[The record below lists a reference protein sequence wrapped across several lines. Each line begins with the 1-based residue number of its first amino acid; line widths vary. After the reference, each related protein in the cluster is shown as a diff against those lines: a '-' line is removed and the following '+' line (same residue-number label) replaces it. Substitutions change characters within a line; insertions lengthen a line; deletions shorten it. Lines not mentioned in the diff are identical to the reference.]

1 MARKPA
7 KKSRKRTTSKARKPH
22 AKPSPEYKVTGPYS
36 PEQRAVIV
44 ERMKA
49 VHSPATI
56 QGTIQR
62 PDFHVT
68 TDIRATSDPLWRHLA
83 AFRRRLMEGGTFTP
97 AEWQSMLVEIR
108 DEAHAAGLRPRL
120 GNVEYIVATLSEAR
134 EGDPHG
140 GWEDEPDNH
149 LIVILT
155 ACGEAGWIQHHE
167 LLDGFSAGRGGYSAD
182 SLRSLAIEWAESWMN
197 ARERQL
203 AEPGAMTQL
212 KAGIAAIAQLMTA
225 NAERAET
232 TARVFRG
239 GDNGD
244 VNPPAGGQASGSP
257 DQSGPVPK
265 PDGWTKGD
273 LRAQA
278 AVSIGGLSDSTFTK
292 MLKAAGFESAE
303 RGGKG
308 AQRRF
313 SKADVRKII
322 KAVKAGRWR
331 NSDKIAKSLEELL
344 TADQK

>member
-97 AEWQSMLVEIR
+97 AEWLSLLVDIR
-108 DEAHAAGLRPRL
+108 NEAYAAGLRPRL

-140 GWEDEPDNH
+140 GWEDEPANH

-155 ACGEAGWIQHHE
+155 AYGEAGWIQHHE
-167 LLDGFSAGRGGYSAD
+167 LLDGFSAGRGGYSAE
-182 SLRSLAIEWAESWMN
+182 SLRLLAIEWAESWMN

-212 KAGIAAIAQLMTA
+212 NAGIAAVAQLMTA
-225 NAERAET
+225 NAERIDRVERAVLPVGGAADDATPTDPTMHDLAIEAGISDDT
-232 TARVFRG
+232 FRRVREAAGIEVKLKGAAARNRRY
-239 GDNGD
+239 
-244 VNPPAGGQASGSP
+244 NPSEVDRLIAAALAGNFIE
-257 DQSGPVPK
+257 
-265 PDGWTKGD
+265 
-273 LRAQA
+273 R
-278 AVSIGGLSDSTFTK
+278 TK
-292 MLKAAGFESAE
+292 MAERWARWGSKKAA
-303 RGGKG
+303 
-308 AQRRF
+308 
-313 SKADVRKII
+313 SKPHASK
-322 KAVKAGRWR
+322 
-331 NSDKIAKSLEELL
+331 
-344 TADQK
+344 